1 MKSSFVL
8 FELIIATILLA
19 IVFTFVS
26 FLYKDIVIQNRVNQ
40 ELSLEHLKLNTLKVF
55 LEKNIDNLDELSFRN
70 KNLYFKNEPLYLEL
84 LNRNIEQSSDVYK
97 VSLQKEN
104 SKEIIWII
112 KK

>member
-40 ELSLEHLKLNTLKVF
+40 ELSLDHLKLNTLKIF

-84 LNRNIEQSSDVYK
+84 LSFNIEQSSDFYK

-104 SKEIIWII
+104 SKEIIWFI